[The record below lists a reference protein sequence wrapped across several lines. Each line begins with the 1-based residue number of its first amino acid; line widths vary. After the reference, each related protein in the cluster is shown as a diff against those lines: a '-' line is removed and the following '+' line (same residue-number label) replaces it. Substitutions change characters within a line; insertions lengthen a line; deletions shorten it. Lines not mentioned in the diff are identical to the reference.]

1 MYAQKVAEFRKF
13 KCDALRDLL
22 PFVQF
27 KKRENV
33 HGGVLFLVKLY
44 KWYQI
49 TQRITSVFSN
59 LDRNHKFLCDV

>member
-49 TQRITSVFSN
+49 T
-59 LDRNHKFLCDV
+59 